1 MVHLTNDYR
10 KLLSKNGPKAA
21 LSLCVAL
28 ALSGGLVS
36 AEWKTYDDVSPGGSR
51 EALEGDPIEVKWMSG
66 GEGKLQAGTDETNE
80 VNVHALWTWGNP
92 EVYVKGKK
100 ITIGDKYPSEKGKPI
115 STANWGGIMSIGGNT
130 TESVTMEGF
139 RTSGQNSD
147 TNIRGGSIS
156 LGSLDNWGGTV
167 TVKADGDFKVAKDN
181 VATDVNVTGNQV
193 NTDQGQIY
201 YGGTLSVTAGSMYA
215 GKLSVAGQSKA
226 DIHITGANG
235 LHLKE
240 GISATEDSGSN
251 YKGGTIQIDS
261 PVTMIDASSGNNGIT
276 ASNHSTIKLQGK
288 DLFIK
293 SGLGITDSSLTA
305 SETGT
310 IQLGKKDAEF
320 RFTAS
325 HISLG
330 SETSSTNIYGNIITY
345 GYQNNSS
352 LAIHGK
358 DILIAGVG
366 DGEIGVLKDT
376 ISTNGD
382 IVTVGD
388 ESSNVELKGRLFN
401 AGSSV
406 TVNGQK
412 IRIRSPHTVNA
423 GSDMQDALHATGNAN
438 TTTDIGNEKTDSVI
452 IDGLTWVD
460 NGSLS
465 MHGKNIQLSRPKG
478 IALSGS
484 QDAKILIG
492 GNETGDVTISGQVF
506 NLSANVMKL
515 SGKHITID
523 STQYDGSEESFFSQS
538 LVTGANGIDAGD
550 ENTKTISI
558 SGGLRAGAGDI
569 NVKGRNITI
578 GASHYFNTHKIRD
591 DLQDGFIANAAGG
604 KVNIGS
610 EESELVHLYDG
621 QLLAGGADINILG
634 KNISVASS
642 TDYITADKDGS
653 VSMIHARGGNV
664 NIGSENSDTVAL
676 SGGKLFADGK
686 DITVKGKNISVAS
699 SADYITPDKDGSV
712 TMVHAAGG
720 NVNIGSENSDTVAL
734 SGGRLLAD
742 GKDVTIQ
749 GHHISLDGKQQ
760 WAGQTNGG
768 KLTIGSQNSDSIS
781 IHGKGGIHALG
792 GKVDIGGRQISIQS
806 DKDHALM
813 NEGSSIEVGSDN
825 TQSINVIGG
834 IESHGNQISLTGG
847 SISISKGN
855 QENAIYTNGGTITI
869 TANGGEEAHIS
880 GPIRN
885 DNGTIKISL
894 TGRSSHLES
903 QIITNRTFYGEDS
916 NNYARNTNTELN
928 LCNKASW
935 SPKGDAAYAVTDR
948 GGEMSSLFNY
958 IGNDGIIYLDNG
970 TKQTI
975 TVTNFMDEGSWI
987 HEDIYGS
994 KNTGNDAIH
1003 IDGNYKGNTHF
1014 WLVNREDTDKG
1025 IVGTILAS
1033 QGENI
1038 VRMPEALHDGPNG
1051 RNEISARTADDFSA
1065 DHFTASG
1072 MSKLFFKTYGL
1083 ATQVSHEPKTKWSY
1097 LKENSPKEGPPIFS
1111 PSDTYKFGS
1120 YQFHEYGSD
1129 WSAFYD
1135 RNLYITGVTNHTT
1148 NEHGQYTPT
1157 VSTALSGSSLMYYT
1171 WRTENDKM
1179 LQRVG
1184 DLRENEGEETGL
1196 WARIR
1201 GSRIGKSHSDRGF
1214 KNQYKV
1220 YEIGYDAKTEDNDRM
1235 KSFTGIAFSYLDGKG
1250 YYTDGRGTNQATSAA
1265 IYHTDIHKTG
1275 HYLDLVFRIRHM
1287 NERLHTHTT
1296 VDADIGPITE
1306 DHSASMDTTGLS
1318 FSAEYGRKKFVGNGW
1333 YVEPQTQWTLGYLG
1347 PNQYEMDNGTRVE
1360 QPGIT
1365 SFVGRVGFN
1374 LGRQVNPN
1382 SIVYLKAN
1390 VYHEFGGHSPIHLYA
1405 GDESLSFTD
1414 TFDDTWFEYGV
1425 GFAMKLGSRLSL
1437 YGDFEKSA
1445 GSHFYKDWQW
1455 NAGIRYSF

>member
-1 MVHLTNDYR
+1 MVHLTNDCR

-36 AEWKTYDDVSPGGSR
+36 AEGKTYDYVNQWGVR

-66 GEGKLQAGTDETNE
+66 GEGTLKAGTDETG
-80 VNVHALWTWGNP
+80 NVRIHHLKTWGNP
-92 EVYVKGKK
+92 KTYVKGKK
-100 ITIGDKYPSEKGKPI
+100 ITIEDRDPSDP
-115 STANWGGIMSIGGNT
+115 TANWGGEMYIGGDT

-167 TVKADGDFKVAKDN
+167 TINTDGDFKVAKDN
-181 VATDVNVTGNQV
+181 VAADVNVTGNQV
-193 NTDQGQIY
+193 ETNQGKIY
-201 YGGTLSVTAGSMYA
+201 YGGSLSITAGSMDA

-240 GISATEDSGSN
+240 GISATEDFGSN
-251 YKGGTIQIDS
+251 YKGGTTQIDS
-261 PVTMIDASSGNNGIT
+261 PVITIDASSVYNGIT
-276 ASNHSTIKLQGK
+276 ESNHSTIKLQGK
-288 DLFIK
+288 DLFVK
-293 SGLGITDSSLTA
+293 SGLGITDSSLNA

-310 IQLGKKDAEF
+310 IQLGKKDADF

-382 IVTVGD
+382 IVTVGN
-388 ESSNVELKGRLFN
+388 ESSNVELQGRLSN
-401 AGSSV
+401 TGSSV

-412 IRIRSPHTVNA
+412 IHISSPHAVNA
-423 GSDMQDALHATGNAN
+423 GSAMQEALRTTGNAN
-438 TTTDIGNEKTDSVI
+438 ATTAIGSEKTDSVI

-460 NGSLS
+460 NGSLL

-550 ENTKTISI
+550 ENTRTISI

-578 GASHYFNTHKIRD
+578 GASHYFNTHKISD
-591 DLQDGFIANAAGG
+591 GFQDGFIANAAGG
-604 KVNIGS
+604 EVNIGS

-621 QLLAGGADINILG
+621 QLFAGGADINILG

-642 TDYITADKDGS
+642 TDYITPDKDGS
-653 VSMIHARGGNV
+653 VNMIHAKGGNV
-664 NIGSENSDTVAL
+664 RIGSENSDTVAL

-720 NVNIGSENSDTVAL
+720 NVNIGSENSDSVAL

-742 GKDVTIQ
+742 GKDITIQ

-760 WAGQTNGG
+760 WAGRINDG
-768 KLTIGSQNSDSIS
+768 KLTIGSPNTDSVS
-781 IHGKGGIHALG
+781 IQGEGGIHALG
-792 GKVDIGGRQISIQS
+792 GKTDIKGKRISIHSDVQNALENAGAPIHVGDSVTQSVDISGGIVSHGSNISIMGR
-806 DKDHALM
+806 D
-813 NEGSSIEVGSDN
+813 
-825 TQSINVIGG
+825 
-834 IESHGNQISLTGG
+834 
-847 SISISKGN
+847 ISISKGK
-855 QENAIYTNGGTITI
+855 QENAIYTDGGTVSIKAT
-869 TANGGEEAHIS
+869 GGNTAHIS

-885 DNGTIKISL
+885 KYGNIDISL
-894 TGRSSHLES
+894 TGRPNHLDS
-903 QIITNRTFYGEDS
+903 QIITEKTSLHTDIS
-916 NNYARNTNTELN
+916 LTD
-928 LCNKASW
+928 KASW
-935 SPKGDAAYAVTDR
+935 NPAGDTSNFTTYK
-948 GGEMSSLFNY
+948 
-958 IGNDGIIYLDNG
+958 GNDGIIHLDNN
-970 TKQTI
+970 THQ
-975 TVTNFMDEGSWI
+975 TVTISDFKDADTRI

-994 KNTGNDAIH
+994 GNTGNDTIH
-1003 IDGNYKGNTHF
+1003 IDNSYTGHTHF
-1014 WLVNREDTDKG
+1014 WLVNRDDTDKG
-1025 IVGTILAS
+1025 VEGTVLAS
-1033 QGENI
+1033 VKKKGTNSAEKSGGA
-1038 VRMPEALHDGPNG
+1038 VALMAVMP
-1051 RNEISARTADDFSA
+1051 SAASDNDPIADFQA
-1065 DHFTASG
+1065 DHFKAFG
-1072 MSKLFFKTYGL
+1072 MNSLYFKTYGL
-1083 ATQVSHEPKTKWSY
+1083 GVKDSEGDTADYTK
-1097 LKENSPKEGPPIFS
+1097 
-1111 PSDTYKFGS
+1111 D
-1120 YQFHEYGSD
+1120 
-1129 WSAFYD
+1129 
-1135 RNLYITGVTNHTT
+1135 LYITGVTNHTT

-1250 YYTDGRGTNQATSAA
+1250 YYADGRGTNQAASAA

-1296 VDADIGPITE
+1296 VDTDIGPITE

>member
-36 AEWKTYDDVSPGGSR
+36 AEEKTYDDVSPWGSR
-51 EALEGDPIEVKWMSG
+51 EALEGDPIEVEWMRG
-66 GEGKLQAGTDETNE
+66 GEGTLRAGTDETG
-80 VNVHALWTWGNP
+80 NVLIHHLKTWGNP
-92 EVYVKGKK
+92 DTYAYVKGKK
-100 ITIGDKYPSEKGKPI
+100 ITIEDRDPSDP
-115 STANWGGIMSIGGNT
+115 TANWGGKMYIGGDT
-130 TESVTMEGF
+130 TESVTMKGLHAGNQSETTIYGRTISMGTLGTGNGQFTIGNKNTESVTINDFGAAEGSS
-139 RTSGQNSD
+139 TIINGHSVSM
-147 TNIRGGSIS
+147 
-156 LGSLDNWGGTV
+156 GSLNDYKGKV
-167 TVKADGDFKVAKDN
+167 TVNADGNFKVGKD
-181 VATDVNVTGNQV
+181 TGLQHIGV
-193 NTDQGQIY
+193 VGGQLTVY
-201 YGGTLSVTAGSMYA
+201 AGSMEAKSLSAA
-215 GKLSVAGQSKA
+215 GGNSMA
-226 DIHITGANG
+226 DIHISGEKGVHFLNG
-235 LHLKE
+235 L
-240 GISATEDSGSN
+240 SATEGGGVG
-251 YKGGTIQIDS
+251 GGTIRIDS
-261 PVTMIDASSGNNGIT
+261 PVITIDAADGYNGIT
-276 ASNHSTIKLQGK
+276 ASNHSEVILQGK
-288 DLFIK
+288 DLFVE
-293 SGLGITDSSLTA
+293 SGLGITDSSLNA

-310 IQLGKKDAEF
+310 IQLGKKNADKYHRADF
-320 RFTAS
+320 RFTGS

-366 DGEIGVLKDT
+366 DGEIGDLQDA

-388 ESSNVELKGRLFN
+388 DSSNVEMQGRLCN
-401 AGSSV
+401 TGSSV

-438 TTTDIGNEKTDSVI
+438 TTTAIGNEKTDSVI

-538 LVTGANGIDAGD
+538 LVTGAKGIDAGD

-591 DLQDGFIANAAGG
+591 DLQDGFIANAANG

-642 TDYITADKDGS
+642 A
-653 VSMIHARGGNV
+653 N
-664 NIGSENSDTVAL
+664 
-676 SGGKLFADGK
+676 
-686 DITVKGKNISVAS
+686 
-699 SADYITPDKDGSV
+699 YITPDKDGSV
-712 TMVHAAGG
+712 NMIHAKGG
-720 NVNIGSENSDTVAL
+720 NVSIGNENSDIVAL

-742 GKDVTIQ
+742 GEDITVN

-768 KLTIGSQNSDSIS
+768 NLTIGSQNSDSVS
-781 IHGKGGIHALG
+781 IQGKGGIYALG
-792 GKVDIGGRQISIQS
+792 GKTYIKGKRISIHSDAQNALENAGAPINVGDSDTQNVGDSDTQSVDISGGIVSHGSNISIMGR
-806 DKDHALM
+806 D
-813 NEGSSIEVGSDN
+813 
-825 TQSINVIGG
+825 
-834 IESHGNQISLTGG
+834 
-847 SISISKGN
+847 ISISKGK
-855 QENAIYTNGGTITI
+855 QENAIYTDGGTVSIKAT
-869 TANGGEEAHIS
+869 GGDTAHIS

-885 DNGTIKISL
+885 EYGNIDISL
-894 TGRSSHLES
+894 TGRPNHLDS
-903 QIITNRTFYGEDS
+903 QIITTMYGTRTKLTLSD
-916 NNYARNTNTELN
+916 
-928 LCNKASW
+928 KASW
-935 SPKGDAAYAVTDR
+935 SPQGEATYAISDTA
-948 GGEMSSLFNY
+948 GEQSNLTSY
-958 IGNDGIIYLDNG
+958 VGNDGILYLDNQ

-975 TVTNFMDEGSWI
+975 TVRQFDDNGSRI

-1003 IDGNYKGNTHF
+1003 IDESYKGNTHF
-1014 WLVNREDTDKG
+1014 WLVNRDDTDKG
-1025 IVGTILAS
+1025 VVGTILAS
-1033 QGENI
+1033 AGN
-1038 VRMPEALHDGPNG
+1038 
-1051 RNEISARTADDFSA
+1051 RNEGSPATRVNRILAASALNSAESTSTPNISQFTA
-1065 DHFTASG
+1065 DHFVAYG
-1072 MSKLFFKTYGL
+1072 MSHLFFKTYGL
-1083 ATQVSHEPKTKWSY
+1083 ATQKSSVQKVNLMFANQS
-1097 LKENSPKEGPPIFS
+1097 
-1111 PSDTYKFGS
+1111 SDPNAPDNPHNNQDFTAISNQY
-1120 YQFHEYGSD
+1120 
-1129 WSAFYD
+1129 YD
-1135 RNLYITGVTNHTT
+1135 QDLIITGVTNHTT

-1250 YYTDGRGTNQATSAA
+1250 YYTDGRGTNQAASAA

-1296 VDADIGPITE
+1296 VDTDIGPITE

>member
-1 MVHLTNDYR
+1 MVHLTNDCR

-36 AEWKTYDDVSPGGSR
+36 AEGKTYDYVNQWGVR

-66 GEGKLQAGTDETNE
+66 SEGTLKAGTDETG
-80 VNVHALWTWGNP
+80 NVRIHHLKTWGNP
-92 EVYVKGKK
+92 KTYVKGKK
-100 ITIGDKYPSEKGKPI
+100 ITIEDRDPSDP
-115 STANWGGIMSIGGNT
+115 TANWGGEMYIGGDT

-167 TVKADGDFKVAKDN
+167 TINTDGDFKVAKDN
-181 VATDVNVTGNQV
+181 VAADVNVTGNQV
-193 NTDQGQIY
+193 ETNQGKIY
-201 YGGTLSVTAGSMYA
+201 YGGSLSITAGSMDA

-240 GISATEDSGSN
+240 GISATEDFGSN
-251 YKGGTIQIDS
+251 YKGGTTQIDS
-261 PVTMIDASSGNNGIT
+261 PVITIDASSVYNGIT
-276 ASNHSTIKLQGK
+276 ESNHSTIKLQGK
-288 DLFIK
+288 DLFVK
-293 SGLGITDSSLTA
+293 SGLGITDSSLNA

-310 IQLGKKDAEF
+310 IQLGKKDADF

-382 IVTVGD
+382 IVTVGN
-388 ESSNVELKGRLFN
+388 ESSNVELQGRLSN
-401 AGSSV
+401 TGSSV

-412 IRIRSPHTVNA
+412 IHISSPHAVNA
-423 GSDMQDALHATGNAN
+423 GSAMQEALRTTGNAN
-438 TTTDIGNEKTDSVI
+438 ATTAIGSEKTDSVI

-460 NGSLS
+460 NGSLL

-578 GASHYFNTHKIRD
+578 GASHYFNTHKISD
-591 DLQDGFIANAAGG
+591 GFQDGFIANAAGG
-604 KVNIGS
+604 EVNIGS

-621 QLLAGGADINILG
+621 QLFAGGADINILG

-642 TDYITADKDGS
+642 TDYITPDKDGS
-653 VSMIHARGGNV
+653 VNMIHAKGGNV
-664 NIGSENSDTVAL
+664 RIGSENSDTVAL

-720 NVNIGSENSDTVAL
+720 NVNIGSENSDSVAL

-742 GKDVTIQ
+742 GKDITIQ

-760 WAGQTNGG
+760 WAGRINDG
-768 KLTIGSQNSDSIS
+768 KLTIGSPNTDSVS
-781 IHGKGGIHALG
+781 IQGEGGIHALG
-792 GKVDIGGRQISIQS
+792 GKTDIKGKRISIHSDVQNALENAGAPIHVGDSVTQSVDISGGIVSHGSNISIMGR
-806 DKDHALM
+806 D
-813 NEGSSIEVGSDN
+813 
-825 TQSINVIGG
+825 
-834 IESHGNQISLTGG
+834 
-847 SISISKGN
+847 ISISKGK
-855 QENAIYTNGGTITI
+855 QENAIYTDGGTVSIKAT
-869 TANGGEEAHIS
+869 GGNTAHIS

-885 DNGTIKISL
+885 KYGNIDISL
-894 TGRSSHLES
+894 TGRPNHLDS
-903 QIITNRTFYGEDS
+903 QIITEKTSLHTDIS
-916 NNYARNTNTELN
+916 LTD
-928 LCNKASW
+928 KASW
-935 SPKGDAAYAVTDR
+935 NPAGDTSNFTTYK
-948 GGEMSSLFNY
+948 
-958 IGNDGIIYLDNG
+958 GNDGIIHLDNN
-970 TKQTI
+970 THQ
-975 TVTNFMDEGSWI
+975 TVTISDFKDADTRI

-994 KNTGNDAIH
+994 GNTGNDTIH
-1003 IDGNYKGNTHF
+1003 IDNSYTGHTHF
-1014 WLVNREDTDKG
+1014 WLVNRDDTDKG
-1025 IVGTILAS
+1025 VEGTVLAS
-1033 QGENI
+1033 VKKKGTNSAEKSGGA
-1038 VRMPEALHDGPNG
+1038 VALMAVMP
-1051 RNEISARTADDFSA
+1051 SAASDNDPIADFQA
-1065 DHFTASG
+1065 DHFKAFG
-1072 MSKLFFKTYGL
+1072 MNSLYFKTYGL
-1083 ATQVSHEPKTKWSY
+1083 GVKDSEGDTADYTK
-1097 LKENSPKEGPPIFS
+1097 
-1111 PSDTYKFGS
+1111 D
-1120 YQFHEYGSD
+1120 
-1129 WSAFYD
+1129 
-1135 RNLYITGVTNHTT
+1135 LYITGVTNHTT

-1250 YYTDGRGTNQATSAA
+1250 YYADGRGTNQAASAA

-1296 VDADIGPITE
+1296 VDTDIGPITE

>member
-10 KLLSKNGPKAA
+10 KLLRRNGPKAA

-28 ALSGGLVS
+28 ALSGSLVS
-36 AEWKTYDDVSPGGSR
+36 AQGKTYDYVNQWGVR
-51 EALEGDPIEVKWMSG
+51 EALEGDPIEVKWMGSG
-66 GEGKLQAGTDETNE
+66 DVTLQAGTDETGE
-80 VNVHALWTWGNP
+80 VIVHSLATSGNP
-92 EVYVKGKK
+92 DVYVKGKK
-100 ITIGDKYPSEKGKPI
+100 ITIGDNYPSSDPTKTEPVR
-115 STANWGGIMSIGGNT
+115 TANWGGTISIGDDT
-130 TESVTMEGF
+130 TESVNMEGF
-139 RTSGQNSD
+139 CTSGQNSD

-167 TVKADGDFKVAKDN
+167 TINTDGDFKVAKDN
-181 VATDVNVTGNQV
+181 VAADVNVTGNRV
-193 NTDQGQIY
+193 ETNQGTIY
-201 YGGTLSVTAGSMYA
+201 YGGTLSVTAGSVEA
-215 GKLSVAGQSKA
+215 GGLGVTGNYEGKESKA
-226 DIHITGANG
+226 EFHIGGASGIHFHDGLSANTNGNILIDSRKIQVDGHSGDGCSIHTTDSTISMGNDGAEITLNG
-235 LHLKE
+235 L
-240 GISATEDSGSN
+240 
-251 YKGGTIQIDS
+251 
-261 PVTMIDASSGNNGIT
+261 V
-276 ASNHSTIKLQGK
+276 
-288 DLFIK
+288 
-293 SGLGITDSSLTA
+293 
-305 SETGT
+305 
-310 IQLGKKDAEF
+310 
-320 RFTAS
+320 
-325 HISLG
+325 
-330 SETSSTNIYGNIITY
+330 
-345 GYQNNSS
+345 
-352 LAIHGK
+352 
-358 DILIAGVG
+358 
-366 DGEIGVLKDT
+366 
-376 ISTNGD
+376 
-382 IVTVGD
+382 
-388 ESSNVELKGRLFN
+388 FN
-401 AGSSV
+401 AGSAV
-406 TVNGQK
+406 TLKGKSILINAAQPDSTDGRYNFALKTTNGAKSNTVIGDEDTDTVHINGKTNVSSIGSSLK
-412 IRIRSPHTVNA
+412 IQGRHIEMA
-423 GSDMQDALHATGNAN
+423 Y
-438 TTTDIGNEKTDSVI
+438 
-452 IDGLTWVD
+452 
-460 NGSLS
+460 
-465 MHGKNIQLSRPKG
+465 GKG
-478 IALSGS
+478 VALSGY
-484 QDAKILIG
+484 G
-492 GNETGDVTISGQVF
+492 GHIYVGGSNTENLTVTGQVSNQSSEDL
-506 NLSANVMKL
+506 NLS
-515 SGKHITID
+515 GEHITVD
-523 STQYDGSEESFFSQS
+523 STGYDGPESTQFPFSES
-538 LVTGANGIDAGD
+538 LVTPQNNIDAGD
-550 ENTKTISI
+550 KNTKTIFI
-558 SGGLRAGAGDI
+558 SSGLNALNGNI
-569 NVKGRNITI
+569 NVMGKEIAI
-578 GASHYFNTHKIRD
+578 GASHYFNTHKISD
-591 DLQDGFIANAAGG
+591 ALQDGFIANAANG

-621 QLLAGGADINILG
+621 QLFAGGADINILG

-642 TDYITADKDGS
+642 TDYITPDKDGS
-653 VSMIHARGGNV
+653 VNMIHAKGGNV
-664 NIGSENSDTVAL
+664 RIGSENSDTVAL

-742 GKDVTIQ
+742 GKDITIQ

-781 IHGKGGIHALG
+781 IHGKGGIYALG
-792 GKVDIGGRQISIQS
+792 GAVDVLGKHISIQS
-806 DKDHALM
+806 DADKALM
-813 NEGSSIEVGSDN
+813 NNGAPI
-825 TQSINVIGG
+825 IIGG
-834 IESHGNQISLTGG
+834 PDTESIHVSGGIVSHGSQISLQGRDV
-847 SISISKGN
+847 SISKGK
-855 QENAIYTNGGTITI
+855 QENAIHTDGGTVSI
-869 TANGGEEAHIS
+869 TATGGEDAHIS
-880 GPIRN
+880 GPVRN
-885 DNGTIKISL
+885 DKGTIEISL
-894 TGRSSHLES
+894 SDKASHLDS
-903 QIITNRTFYGEDS
+903 QVITKNGGT
-916 NNYARNTNTELN
+916 TNISLFD
-928 LCNKASW
+928 KASW
-935 SPKGDAAYAVTDR
+935 NPAGDTSNFITYT
-948 GGEMSSLFNY
+948 
-958 IGNDGIIYLDNG
+958 GNDGIIHLDNN
-970 TKQTI
+970 THQ
-975 TVTNFMDEGSWI
+975 TVTISNFNDADTRI

-994 KNTGNDAIH
+994 KNTGNDTIH
-1003 IDGNYKGNTHF
+1003 IDNTYTGHTHF
-1014 WLVNREDTDKG
+1014 WLVNREGTDKG
-1025 IVGTILAS
+1025 VVGTVLAS
-1033 QGENI
+1033 
-1038 VRMPEALHDGPNG
+1038 ALKKDAVSTGNASGAKALMMMAAKPMAAPASNP
-1051 RNEISARTADDFSA
+1051 IADFQA
-1065 DHFTASG
+1065 DHFKAFG
-1072 MSKLFFKTYGL
+1072 MNSLYFKTYGL
-1083 ATQVSHEPKTKWSY
+1083 GVKDSEGDTADYTK
-1097 LKENSPKEGPPIFS
+1097 
-1111 PSDTYKFGS
+1111 D
-1120 YQFHEYGSD
+1120 
-1129 WSAFYD
+1129 
-1135 RNLYITGVTNHTT
+1135 LYITGVTNHTT
-1148 NEHGQYTPT
+1148 NDKGQYTPT

-1250 YYTDGRGTNQATSAA
+1250 YYADGRGTNQAASAA

-1296 VDADIGPITE
+1296 VDTDIGPITE

-1374 LGRQVNPN
+1374 LGRHVNPN

>member
-10 KLLSKNGPKAA
+10 KLLRRNGPKAA

-36 AEWKTYDDVSPGGSR
+36 AEGKTYEYVNQWGVR
-51 EALEGDPIEVKWMSG
+51 EALEGDPIEVKWMGSG
-66 GEGKLQAGTDETNE
+66 DVTLQAGTDETGE
-80 VNVHALWTWGNP
+80 VIVHSLATSGNP
-92 EVYVKGKK
+92 DVYVKGKK
-100 ITIGDKYPSEKGKPI
+100 ITIGDNYPSSDPTKTEPVR
-115 STANWGGIMSIGGNT
+115 TANWGGTISIGGDT
-130 TESVTMEGF
+130 TESVNMEGF
-139 RTSGQNSD
+139 CTSGQNSD

-167 TVKADGDFKVAKDN
+167 TINTDGDFKVAKDN
-181 VATDVNVTGNQV
+181 VAADVNVTGNRV
-193 NTDQGQIY
+193 ETNQGKIY
-201 YGGTLSVTAGSMYA
+201 YGGTLSITAGSMDA
-215 GKLSVAGQSKA
+215 RKLSVAGQSKA

-240 GISATEDSGSN
+240 GISATEDWASN
-251 YKGGTIQIDS
+251 YKGGTTQIDS
-261 PVTMIDASSGNNGIT
+261 PVITIDASSVYNGIT
-276 ASNHSTIKLQGK
+276 ESNHSTINLQGK
-288 DLFIK
+288 DLFVK
-293 SGLGITDSSLTA
+293 SGLGITDSSLNA

-310 IQLGKKDAEF
+310 IQLGKKDADF

-366 DGEIGVLKDT
+366 DGEIGVLEDT

-382 IVTVGD
+382 IVTIGD
-388 ESSNVELKGRLFN
+388 ESSNVELKGRLSN
-401 AGSSV
+401 SGSSV

-412 IRIRSPHTVNA
+412 IHISSPHAVNA
-423 GSDMQDALHATGNAN
+423 GSAMQEALRTMGNAN
-438 TTTDIGNEKTDSVI
+438 ATTAIGSEKTDSVI

-465 MHGKNIQLSRPKG
+465 MYGKNIQLSRSQG

-492 GNETGDVTISGQVF
+492 GNETGNVTISGQVV
-506 NLSANVMKL
+506 NRSANVMKL

-523 STQYDGSEESFFSQS
+523 STQYDGSEEGFFSQS

-578 GASHYFNTHKIRD
+578 GASHYFNTHKIRVD
-591 DLQDGFIANAAGG
+591 PQDGFIANAAGG

-610 EESELVHLYDG
+610 DESEMVHLYDG

-642 TDYITADKDGS
+642 TDYITPDKDGS
-653 VSMIHARGGNV
+653 VNMIHAKGGNV
-664 NIGSENSDTVAL
+664 SIGSENSDTVAL
-676 SGGKLFADGK
+676 SGGKLFADDK

-699 SADYITPDKDGSV
+699 SSDYITPDKDGSV

-720 NVNIGSENSDTVAL
+720 NVNIGSENSDSVAL

-742 GKDVTIQ
+742 GKDITIQ

-760 WAGQTNGG
+760 WAGRINDG
-768 KLTIGSQNSDSIS
+768 KLTIGSPNTDSVS
-781 IHGKGGIHALG
+781 IQGEGGIHALG
-792 GKVDIGGRQISIQS
+792 GKTDIKGKRISIHSDVQNALENAGAPIHVGDSGTQSVDISGGIVSHGSNISIMGR
-806 DKDHALM
+806 D
-813 NEGSSIEVGSDN
+813 
-825 TQSINVIGG
+825 
-834 IESHGNQISLTGG
+834 
-847 SISISKGN
+847 ISISKGK
-855 QENAIYTNGGTITI
+855 QENAIHAKGGTVSIH
-869 TANGGEEAHIS
+869 ASSDEETRIS
-880 GPIRN
+880 GPVVNDYGVIDFSFSGKSSYLKSNQVIDNTPGTVRADKYGYLYDRN
-885 DNGTIKISL
+885 GKMLEDANGNVLNIHSIKDIPDEAIEGIWLSL
-894 TGRSSHLES
+894 HN
-903 QIITNRTFYGEDS
+903 Q
-916 NNYARNTNTELN
+916 
-928 LCNKASW
+928 ASW
-935 SPKGDAAYAVTDR
+935 EPSKDSSFYSYNGDEGHIR
-948 GGEMSSLFNY
+948 
-958 IGNDGIIYLDNG
+958 LDNEAH
-970 TKQTI
+970 QTI
-975 TVTNFMDEGSWI
+975 TVSKFKDADTRI

-994 KNTGNDAIH
+994 GNTGNDTIH
-1003 IDGNYKGNTHF
+1003 IDNTYTGHTHF
-1014 WLVNREDTDKG
+1014 WLVNREGTDKG
-1025 IVGTILAS
+1025 VVGTILAS
-1033 QGENI
+1033 AGTKESPKAGTNS
-1038 VRMPEALHDGPNG
+1038 VMVMAALNSAKNNDSSD
-1051 RNEISARTADDFSA
+1051 ISQFTA
-1065 DHFTASG
+1065 DHFAAYG
-1072 MSKLFFKTYGL
+1072 MNSLFFKTYDLGI
-1083 ATQVSHEPKTKWSY
+1083 QDSNVEKNN
-1097 LKENSPKEGPPIFS
+1097 EI
-1111 PSDTYKFGS
+1111 SDTTKGNLN
-1120 YQFHEYGSD
+1120 
-1129 WSAFYD
+1129 FYD
-1135 RNLYITGVTNHTT
+1135 KDLYITGVTNHTT

-1287 NERLHTHTT
+1287 NERFHTHTT

-1425 GFAMKLGSRLSL
+1425 GFAMKLGSRFSL

>member
-36 AEWKTYDDVSPGGSR
+36 AEEKTYDDVSPWGSR
-51 EALEGDPIEVKWMSG
+51 EALEGDPIEVEWMRG
-66 GEGKLQAGTDETNE
+66 GEGTLRAGTDETG
-80 VNVHALWTWGNP
+80 NVLIHHLKTWGNP
-92 EVYVKGKK
+92 DTYAYVKGKK
-100 ITIGDKYPSEKGKPI
+100 ITIEDRDPSDP
-115 STANWGGIMSIGGNT
+115 TANWGGKMYIGGDT
-130 TESVTMEGF
+130 TESVTMKGLHAGNQSETTIYGRTISMGTLGTGNGQFTIGNKNTESVTINDFGAAEGSS
-139 RTSGQNSD
+139 TIINGHSVSM
-147 TNIRGGSIS
+147 
-156 LGSLDNWGGTV
+156 GSLNNWGGTV
-167 TVKADGDFKVAKDN
+167 TVKTDGDFKVAKDGN
-181 VATDVNVTGNQV
+181 TQDIGVTG
-193 NTDQGQIY
+193 
-201 YGGTLSVTAGSMYA
+201 GGTLSVTAGSMYA

-366 DGEIGVLKDT
+366 DGKIGVLKDT

-438 TTTDIGNEKTDSVI
+438 TTTAIGNEKTDSVI

-578 GASHYFNTHKIRD
+578 GASHYFNTHKISD
-591 DLQDGFIANAAGG
+591 NLQDGFIANAANG

-642 TDYITADKDGS
+642 
-653 VSMIHARGGNV
+653 
-664 NIGSENSDTVAL
+664 
-676 SGGKLFADGK
+676 
-686 DITVKGKNISVAS
+686 
-699 SADYITPDKDGSV
+699 ADYITPDKDGSV
-712 TMVHAAGG
+712 NMIHAKGG
-720 NVNIGSENSDTVAL
+720 DVRIGNENSDTVAL

-742 GKDVTIQ
+742 GKYITLL

-760 WAGQTNGG
+760 WAGETNGG
-768 KLTIGSQNSDSIS
+768 NLAIGSQNSDSVS
-781 IHGKGGIHALG
+781 IQGKGGIHALG
-792 GKVDIGGRQISIQS
+792 GKTYIKGKRISIHSDAQNALENAGAPINVGDSDTQSVDISGGIVSHGSNISIMGR
-806 DKDHALM
+806 D
-813 NEGSSIEVGSDN
+813 
-825 TQSINVIGG
+825 
-834 IESHGNQISLTGG
+834 
-847 SISISKGN
+847 ISISKGK
-855 QENAIYTNGGTITI
+855 QENAIYTDGGTVSIKAT
-869 TANGGEEAHIS
+869 GGDTAHIS

-885 DNGTIKISL
+885 KYGNIDISL
-894 TGRSSHLES
+894 TGRPNHLDS
-903 QIITNRTFYGEDS
+903 QIITEETS
-916 NNYARNTNTELN
+916 LQTNIALTD
-928 LCNKASW
+928 KASW
-935 SPKGDAAYAVTDR
+935 NLANDTSNFTTYK
-948 GGEMSSLFNY
+948 
-958 IGNDGIIYLDNG
+958 GNDGIIHLDNN
-970 TKQTI
+970 THQ
-975 TVTNFMDEGSWI
+975 TVTVSNFDDNATRI

-994 KNTGNDAIH
+994 KNTGNDTIF
-1003 IDGNYKGNTHF
+1003 IDKSYAGNTHF
-1014 WLVNREDTDKG
+1014 WLVNREGTDKG
-1025 IVGTILAS
+1025 VEGTVLAS
-1033 QGENI
+1033 ALKKDTGSAGGTSGAKA
-1038 VRMPEALHDGPNG
+1038 RMAMAAKPAASS
-1051 RNEISARTADDFSA
+1051 SAASIADFKA
-1065 DHFTASG
+1065 DHFEAYG
-1072 MSKLFFKTYGL
+1072 MSSLFFKTYGL
-1083 ATQVSHEPKTKWSY
+1083 GVKDSDRADTKDY
-1097 LKENSPKEGPPIFS
+1097 TK
-1111 PSDTYKFGS
+1111 D
-1120 YQFHEYGSD
+1120 
-1129 WSAFYD
+1129 
-1135 RNLYITGVTNHTT
+1135 LYITGVTNHTT

-1296 VDADIGPITE
+1296 VDTDIGPITE

>member
-1 MVHLTNDYR
+1 MFPWAH
-10 KLLSKNGPKAA
+10 
-21 LSLCVAL
+21 
-28 ALSGGLVS
+28 
-36 AEWKTYDDVSPGGSR
+36 W
-51 EALEGDPIEVKWMSG
+51 I
-66 GEGKLQAGTDETNE
+66 
-80 VNVHALWTWGNP
+80 
-92 EVYVKGKK
+92 
-100 ITIGDKYPSEKGKPI
+100 IG
-115 STANWGGIMSIGGNT
+115 
-130 TESVTMEGF
+130 
-139 RTSGQNSD
+139 
-147 TNIRGGSIS
+147 
-156 LGSLDNWGGTV
+156 GGTV

-181 VATDVNVTGNQV
+181 VAADVNVTGNQV
-193 NTDQGQIY
+193 ETNQEKIY
-201 YGGTLSVTAGSMYA
+201 YGGTLSITAGSMDA
-215 GKLSVAGQSKA
+215 RKLSVAGQSKA
-226 DIHITGANG
+226 DIHITGENG

-240 GISATEDSGSN
+240 GISATEDWASS
-251 YKGGTIQIDS
+251 YKGGTTQIDS
-261 PVTMIDASSGNNGIT
+261 PVITIDASYGHNGIT
-276 ASNHSTIKLQGK
+276 ESNHSTINLQGK
-288 DLFIK
+288 DLFVK

-310 IQLGKKDAEF
+310 IQLGKKDADF

-382 IVTVGD
+382 IVTIGD
-388 ESSNVELKGRLFN
+388 ESSNVELKGRLSN
-401 AGSSV
+401 SGSSV

-412 IRIRSPHTVNA
+412 IHISSPHAVNA
-423 GSDMQDALHATGNAN
+423 GSAMQEALRTTGNAN
-438 TTTDIGNEKTDSVI
+438 ATTAIGSEKTDSVI

-460 NGSLS
+460 NGSLL

-484 QDAKILIG
+484 QDAKILID

-578 GASHYFNTHKIRD
+578 GASHYFNTHKISD
-591 DLQDGFIANAAGG
+591 GFQDGFIANAAGG

-610 EESELVHLYDG
+610 DESERVHLYDG

-642 TDYITADKDGS
+642 ADYITPDKDGS
-653 VSMIHARGGNV
+653 VSMIHAKGGNV
-664 NIGSENSDTVAL
+664 TIGSENSDTVVL
-676 SGGKLFADGK
+676 SGGRLLADGK
-686 DITVKGKNISVAS
+686 GITVKGKNISVAS
-699 SADYITPDKDGSV
+699 SADYITPDQDGSV
-712 TMVHAAGG
+712 SMVHAAGG
-720 NVNIGSENSDTVAL
+720 NVNIGSENSETVAL
-734 SGGRLLAD
+734 QGGMLLAD
-742 GKDVTIQ
+742 GTYYDNNYHQIPFYINVLGKN
-749 GHHISLDGKQQ
+749 ISIDGKKQ
-760 WAGQTNGG
+760 WAGETNGG
-768 KLTIGSQNSDSIS
+768 NLTIGSQNSDSVS
-781 IHGKGGIHALG
+781 IQGKGGIHALG
-792 GKVDIGGRQISIQS
+792 GETDIKGKRISIHSDVQNALENAGAPINVGDSDTQSVDISGGIVSHGSNISIMGR
-806 DKDHALM
+806 D
-813 NEGSSIEVGSDN
+813 
-825 TQSINVIGG
+825 
-834 IESHGNQISLTGG
+834 
-847 SISISKGN
+847 ISISKGK
-855 QENAIYTNGGTITI
+855 QENAIYTDGGTVSIKAT
-869 TANGGEEAHIS
+869 GGDTAHIS

-885 DNGTIKISL
+885 KYGNIDISL
-894 TGRSSHLES
+894 TGRPNHLDS
-903 QIITNRTFYGEDS
+903 QIITTMYGTRTKLTLSD
-916 NNYARNTNTELN
+916 
-928 LCNKASW
+928 KASW
-935 SPKGDAAYAVTDR
+935 SPQGEATYAISDTA
-948 GGEMSSLFNY
+948 GEQSNLTSY
-958 IGNDGIIYLDNG
+958 VGNDGILYLDNQ

-975 TVTNFMDEGSWI
+975 TVRQFDDNGSRI

-1003 IDGNYKGNTHF
+1003 IDESYKGNTHF
-1014 WLVNREDTDKG
+1014 WLVNRDDTDKG
-1025 IVGTILAS
+1025 VVGTILAS
-1033 QGENI
+1033 AGN
-1038 VRMPEALHDGPNG
+1038 
-1051 RNEISARTADDFSA
+1051 RNEGSPATRVNRILAASALNSAESTSTPNISQFTA
-1065 DHFTASG
+1065 DHFVAYG
-1072 MSKLFFKTYGL
+1072 MSHLFFKTYGL
-1083 ATQVSHEPKTKWSY
+1083 ATQKSSVQKVNLMFANQS
-1097 LKENSPKEGPPIFS
+1097 
-1111 PSDTYKFGS
+1111 SDPNAPDNPHNNQDFTAISNQY
-1120 YQFHEYGSD
+1120 
-1129 WSAFYD
+1129 YD
-1135 RNLYITGVTNHTT
+1135 QDLIITGVTNHTT

-1235 KSFTGIAFSYLDGKG
+1235 KSFTGIAFSYLNGKG
-1250 YYTDGRGTNQATSAA
+1250 YYTDGRGTNQAASAA
-1265 IYHTDIHKTG
+1265 IYHTDIHRTG

-1296 VDADIGPITE
+1296 VDTDIGPITE

>member
-10 KLLSKNGPKAA
+10 KLLRKNGPKAA

-66 GEGKLQAGTDETNE
+66 GEGTLQAGTDETG
-80 VNVHALWTWGNP
+80 NVLIHHLKTWGNP
-92 EVYVKGKK
+92 DTYVKGKK
-100 ITIGDKYPSEKGKPI
+100 ITIEDRDPSDP
-115 STANWGGIMSIGGNT
+115 TANWGGEMYIGGDT
-130 TESVTMEGF
+130 TESVTMEGLHAGSQSETTIYG
-139 RTSGQNSD
+139 RTISMGTLGTGDGHFTIGNKNTESVTIND
-147 TNIRGGSIS
+147 FGAAKGSSTIINGHS
-156 LGSLDNWGGTV
+156 VSMGSLNSYKGEV
-167 TVKADGDFKVAKDN
+167 TINADGNFKVGKDGN
-181 VATDVNVTGNQV
+181 TQDIGVTG
-193 NTDQGQIY
+193 
-201 YGGTLSVTAGSMYA
+201 GGTLSVTAGSMDA

-261 PVTMIDASSGNNGIT
+261 PVITIDASSVYNGIT
-276 ASNHSTIKLQGK
+276 ESNHSTIKLQGK
-288 DLFIK
+288 DLFVK
-293 SGLGITDSSLTA
+293 SGLGITDSSLNA

-366 DGEIGVLKDT
+366 DGKIGVLKDT

-423 GSDMQDALHATGNAN
+423 GSAMQDALHATGNAN
-438 TTTDIGNEKTDSVI
+438 TTTAIGNEKTDSVI

-460 NGSLS
+460 NGFLS

-484 QDAKILIG
+484 QNAKILIG
-492 GNETGDVTISGQVF
+492 GNETGNITISGQVF

-538 LVTGANGIDAGD
+538 LVTGASGIDAGD

-578 GASHYFNTHKIRD
+578 GASHYFNTHKISD
-591 DLQDGFIANAAGG
+591 NLQDGFIANAAGG

-642 TDYITADKDGS
+642 TDYITPDKDGS
-653 VSMIHARGGNV
+653 VNMIHARGGNV

-699 SADYITPDKDGSV
+699 IADYITPDKDGSV

-720 NVNIGSENSDTVAL
+720 NVNIGSENSETVAL
-734 SGGRLLAD
+734 QGGTLLAD
-742 GKDVTIQ
+742 GAYYDNNYHQIPYYINVLGKN
-749 GHHISLDGKQQ
+749 ISIDGKKQ
-760 WAGQTNGG
+760 WAGETNAGRL
-768 KLTIGSQNSDSIS
+768 KFGSEFSDQVSIQ
-781 IHGKGGIHALG
+781 GKGGIHAR
-792 GKVDIGGRQISIQS
+792 GGRADILGKWISIQS
-806 DKDHALM
+806 DTENALE
-813 NEGSSIEVGSDN
+813 NNGAPIVVGSPN
-825 TQSINVIGG
+825 TQSIHVSGG
-834 IESHGNQISLTGG
+834 IVSHGSQISLQGRDV
-847 SISISKGN
+847 SISKGK
-855 QENAIYTNGGTITI
+855 QENAIHTDGGTVSI
-869 TANGGEEAHIS
+869 TATGGEDAHIS
-880 GPIRN
+880 GPVRN
-885 DNGTIKISL
+885 DKGTIEISL
-894 TGRSSHLES
+894 SDKASHLDS
-903 QIITNRTFYGEDS
+903 QVITKNGGT
-916 NNYARNTNTELN
+916 TNISLFD
-928 LCNKASW
+928 KASW
-935 SPKGDAAYAVTDR
+935 NPAGDTSNFITYT
-948 GGEMSSLFNY
+948 
-958 IGNDGIIYLDNG
+958 GNDGIIHLDNN
-970 TKQTI
+970 THQ
-975 TVTNFMDEGSWI
+975 TVTVSNFDDNATRI

-994 KNTGNDAIH
+994 KNTGNDTIH
-1003 IDGNYKGNTHF
+1003 IDNTYTGHTHF
-1014 WLVNREDTDKG
+1014 WLVNREGTDKG
-1025 IVGTILAS
+1025 VEGTVLAS
-1033 QGENI
+1033 ALKKDTGSAGGTSGAKA
-1038 VRMPEALHDGPNG
+1038 RMAMAAKPMASS
-1051 RNEISARTADDFSA
+1051 SAASIADFKA
-1065 DHFTASG
+1065 DHFEAYG
-1072 MSKLFFKTYGL
+1072 MSSLFFKTYGL
-1083 ATQVSHEPKTKWSY
+1083 GVKDSDRADTKDY
-1097 LKENSPKEGPPIFS
+1097 TK
-1111 PSDTYKFGS
+1111 D
-1120 YQFHEYGSD
+1120 
-1129 WSAFYD
+1129 
-1135 RNLYITGVTNHTT
+1135 LYITGVTNHTT

-1275 HYLDLVFRIRHM
+1275 HYLDLIFRIRHM
-1287 NERLHTHTT
+1287 NERFHTHTT
-1296 VDADIGPITE
+1296 VDTDIGPITE

-1318 FSAEYGRKKFVGNGW
+1318 FSAEYGRKKFMGNGW